1 MKAQVKYNME
11 EFASNP
17 EVLAAS
23 EDLIRA
29 AFSFAGIKEATEKE
43 AKKIVNEYKSKE
55 VH

>member
-1 MKAQVKYNME
+1 MKSQVKYSME

-29 AFSFAGIKEATEKE
+29 AFSLAGLEEASEKE
-43 AKKIVNEYKSKE
+43 AKKIVNDYKSKE